1 VPPELFLTFPAAI
14 IAGITQN
21 VKNFHTP
28 IDEKSESLVI
38 KFLDRND
45 AHDYNVFSEEARAVP
60 RDAYEVRVAMEYK
73 DYYETLGVSKGASAE
88 EIRKAYRKL
97 ARKYHPDVNPNNKE
111 AEERFK
117 EINEAYE
124 VLRDDE
130 KRRKYDQLGSQ
141 WQQWQRAG
149 GSPNGFDWTQWFSSG
164 GSANRGRVRTEYVDL
179 NDLFGG
185 RSSARGSF
193 GGFSDFFESIFG
205 SDTRSRGASGTGG
218 MFRVDGRDI
227 EQPVEISLGEAYAGT
242 VRLVDTGSRRLE
254 VKIPAGVRTGSRI
267 RIAGEGEPGANGGR
281 PGDLYLVV
289 QVRDD
294 PRFERR
300 GDDLYMTQPV
310 DLYTMILGGE
320 VIIETLDGRLSLRI
334 PPETKT
340 GRVFRLRGQGM
351 PRLRDASEHGDLLV
365 RVIPSIPQNLT
376 EEEKRLYRQLAQM
389 RVRT

>member
-1 VPPELFLTFPAAI
+1 
-14 IAGITQN
+14 
-21 VKNFHTP
+21 
-28 IDEKSESLVI
+28 
-38 KFLDRND
+38 
-45 AHDYNVFSEEARAVP
+45 
-60 RDAYEVRVAMEYK
+60 MEYK
-73 DYYETLGVSKGASAE
+73 DYYKALGVSRDASTE

-130 KRRKYDQLGSQ
+130 KRRKYDQLGVQ
-141 WQQWQRAG
+141 WQQYQQAG
-149 GSPNGFDWTQWFSSG
+149 GSPNGFDWSQWSSSG
-164 GSANRGRVRTEYVDL
+164 GPSGQGRVHTEYVDL
-179 NDLFGG
+179 EDLFGG
-185 RSSARGSF
+185 RTGTDRSF

-205 SDTRSRGASGTGG
+205 AGMGARQSSGSRG
-218 MFRVDGRDI
+218 MFRADGRDV
-227 EQPVEISLGEAYAGT
+227 EQPVEISLAEAYAGT

-267 RIAGEGEPGANGGR
+267 RIAGEGQPGANGGR

-289 QVRDD
+289 QVRED

-300 GDDLYMTQPV
+300 GDDLYLTQPV

-320 VIIETLDGRLSLRI
+320 VIVDTLKGRLSLRI
-334 PPETKT
+334 PPETKA

-351 PRLRDASEHGDLLV
+351 PRLRDSSEHGDLLV
-365 RVIPSIPQNLT
+365 RVTPTIPQNLT
-376 EEEKRLYRQLAQM
+376 EEEKRLYQELASM
-389 RVRT
+389 REPS

>member
-1 VPPELFLTFPAAI
+1 
-14 IAGITQN
+14 
-21 VKNFHTP
+21 
-28 IDEKSESLVI
+28 
-38 KFLDRND
+38 
-45 AHDYNVFSEEARAVP
+45 
-60 RDAYEVRVAMEYK
+60 MEYK